1 MLLIP
6 ATAEASL
13 ADMREFRKLG
23 MAIAA
28 IIKIIATTIRSSI
41 SENAACLFL
50 IIGSPQPSK

>member
-1 MLLIP
+1 MVLMA

-28 IIKIIATTIRSSI
+28 MIKIIATTIRSSM

-50 IIGSPQPSK
+50 IIGVPNRQ